1 MSLLGCVRKKQCIE
15 CIELDHP
22 LINESNRHKY
32 NFGEV
37 KNYNTEFLIL
47 LNEEDL
53 LDKSI
58 LCFNKNVKTKLLH
71 KKNNFPGKLNIIRF
85 DEIQN
90 ENNYII
96 EDMPLPKEIYMKLPN
111 KNLYVLSSKYNLE
124 YFYSKQNE
132 LKNIFIL
139 LGAKKIIMKNSK
151 KNKKNSVISSD
162 IEINIPNMNVG
173 NNISLENNNSIYNKE
188 MTEMTF
194 DYDKTIMNNIHPKM
208 FSDKNFFFLPK
219 EYTWQDIIIRRLEKN
234 IITDK
239 HTFRYSNHLT
249 FSGKFMTRLKMI
261 DVNFNYNTADFEDL
275 EIIYEIEYHKL
286 PVIETIETMETI
298 ENV

>member
-1 MSLLGCVRKKQCIE
+1 MSLLGCVRKKE
-15 CIELDHP
+15 CVEHP
-22 LINESNRHKY
+22 LINESNRYKY

-37 KNYNTEFLIL
+37 KNYNTEFLVL

-58 LCFNKNVKTKLLH
+58 FWFNKSIKTKLLN
-71 KKNNFPGKLNIIRF
+71 KKNNFPGKLNIIGF
-85 DEIQN
+85 NEIQN

-96 EDMPLPKEIYMKLPN
+96 EDMPIPKEIYMKLPN

-139 LGAKKIIMKNSK
+139 LGAKKIIMKNIK
-151 KNKKNSVISSD
+151 KQMNNSLISS
-162 IEINIPNMNVG
+162 EVGINCPNMNVG
-173 NNISLENNNSIYNKE
+173 NNVSLENNNSIYNKE
-188 MTEMTF
+188 FIEMTF
-194 DYDKTIMNNIHPKM
+194 DYDESIMNNIHPKM

-219 EYTWQDIIIRRLEKN
+219 EDKWQDIIIRRLEKN

-239 HTFRYSNHLT
+239 HTFKYTNHLT
-249 FSGKFMTRLKMI
+249 FNGKFMTKLKMI
-261 DVNFNYNTADFEDL
+261 DINFNYNTEEFDNL
-275 EIIYEIEYHKL
+275 EIRYEIEYHKL
-286 PVIETIETMETI
+286 K
-298 ENV
+298 NVNEI